1 MPDSKR
7 YTVRD
12 PESGRT
18 VTFAWSGDT
27 PPTDDDI
34 AEVFAAAPQGEPA
47 LTRERQPAGAPSAM
61 SAGHH
66 PETLAG
72 DDRQSKFMRMIEGAE
87 TPSDAAFLKR
97 GPEVGSMLGMAFG
110 GPMGAGIGAAAGS
123 LAKGQ
128 MEQGLHMPTG
138 GEAGTA
144 ALDGGFSALL
154 AGAPR
159 ALAAGA
165 RTIGPAVA
173 RHAGA
178 LSKGVSALSGIG
190 TAVAS
195 GNPLMGMGA
204 GAATRALT
212 SPSAIKAAGNLAG
225 RAGAA
230 IPEHAANKAGFGLLG
245 ADAFRKALLDAL
257 GADPASTVP

>member
-12 PESGRT
+12 PDSGRT
-18 VTFAWSGDT
+18 VTFAWSGDA

-34 AEVFAAAPQGEPA
+34 AEVFASVPA
-47 LTRERQPAGAPSAM
+47 EQPLTRERQPAGAPSAL

-66 PETLAG
+66 PDTLAG
-72 DDRQSKFMRMIEGAE
+72 DDRQSKFMRMIQGAQ

-97 GPEVGSMLGMAFG
+97 GPEVGGTLGMAFG
-110 GPMGAGIGAAAGS
+110 GPVGAGVGAAAGS

-128 MEQGLHMPTG
+128 MDEGAHVPTG
-138 GEAGTA
+138 GDAGKA
-144 ALDGGFSALL
+144 VLDGGFSMLL

-159 ALAAGA
+159 VLAAGA
-165 RTIGPAVA
+165 RTLGPAVA
-173 RHAGA
+173 RNAGA
-178 LSKGVSALSGIG
+178 ISKGVSALTGLG
-190 TAVAS
+190 AGVAS
-195 GNPLMGMGA
+195 GNPLTGMGV
-204 GAATRALT
+204 GTATKMLT
-212 SPSAIKAAGNLAG
+212 SPAVIKAAGNLAG

-245 ADAFRKALLDAL
+245 ADALRKALLDAL
-257 GADPASTVP
+257 GAEPAASTDR